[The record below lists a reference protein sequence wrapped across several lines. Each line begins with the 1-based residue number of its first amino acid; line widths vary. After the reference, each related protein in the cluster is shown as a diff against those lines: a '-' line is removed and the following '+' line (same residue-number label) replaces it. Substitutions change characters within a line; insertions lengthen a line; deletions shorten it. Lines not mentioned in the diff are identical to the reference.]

1 MLWFWQYTQGPGIKQ
16 KIPFWGRWCFD
27 LCGCCTASFMAQN
40 DAKSYLLHQ
49 LRYSTEAG
57 FMKHILSWIFLS
69 RVWVGGRLMARRQL
83 HKLLKRHVG
92 CCPCWSF
99 SLLVALV
106 GIGNRS
112 NSQIIGSI
120 ENLGGCAWESSS
132 DLFKVDLV
140 SSSAIF
146 RLSAQNFAHR

>member
-1 MLWFWQYTQGPGIKQ
+1 
-16 KIPFWGRWCFD
+16 
-27 LCGCCTASFMAQN
+27 
-40 DAKSYLLHQ
+40 
-49 LRYSTEAG
+49 
-57 FMKHILSWIFLS
+57 
-69 RVWVGGRLMARRQL
+69 MARRQL

-120 ENLGGCAWESSS
+120 ENLGALPVPENP
-132 DLFKVDLV
+132 DLFSVEPFSL
-140 SSSAIF
+140 IL
-146 RLSAQNFAHR
+146 RLSARILHVTRHAKKKFACKRESWAGAKLANLHSSKLLPASCCMHCASSDST